1 MTLHCRQSSEALE
14 DIVMKLRTDES
25 PRVQDVQTWEEPAV
39 EMAKHCGDID
49 FAADEWVDS

>member
-1 MTLHCRQSSEALE
+1 MTLRCRQSSEALE

-49 FAADEWVDS
+49 FAADEWFDN